1 MTTMTPLMPRF
12 PIQFALLLV
21 LSCIHLQVALSVETP
36 AQSPPSPMMTADH
49 RIVAGSKSI
58 WAKPSWPQLNLNI
71 DSDAIGSFYEIFD
84 FGKGGINP
92 VFFMDPQQIHG
103 DRGTTFTAGMRA
115 TTASDVRLGDYSMS
129 MTLLENGWIEIK
141 GIASMADPTQVKD
154 RYAILDL
161 PSYLTLKGRLIIGD
175 KSTPLD
181 GTVPTTFTD
190 KQLAGA
196 ELLLFPDQPGRSFVI
211 RPVSC
216 SAVIVNGSRLS
227 FRADSNGVLS
237 LLLDIRTT
245 SGEVSHSGHELSLN
259 GIDFWSI
266 DRLQLPDYRASR
278 NLIQNPS
285 FEEGLRYWGFPLYA
299 GHMIP
304 LKYQGV
310 FALDQQIG
318 RTGPSSLRLK
328 ALPVRSSLS
337 LGHIPTP
344 LIPGKPYV
352 YSFYAKA
359 SRNKKLRLYVWGR
372 GRHAF
377 LFPDSNTRVF
387 EVTDQW
393 QRFSIP
399 FTANE
404 RFSCVYMDAF
414 DPDGWA
420 DGKET
425 FVWVD
430 DVQLEQA
437 QAPSEFVDLAVAS
450 QLTSAARGNFLEFGQ
465 EPDFALNVRTLPNT
479 SGAVTLS
486 VEDFFFQTVF
496 QGSYDFNT
504 GEDGSA
510 RVVLN
515 DLSQWLIN
523 NKLRGVFIVKASFDV
538 QGLKRKDQEYYRFSS
553 MNFLDNTQKNKNIFN
568 FTCVYALQ
576 AGGPEMERFIQRERE
591 IGFGSVVYDFIGLG
605 IDPDYDLDRERVE
618 LLNKYGFAYMGRP
631 VIQVHAGEDGEIS
644 EKQGEIKMSGIKHMI
659 DPTPAQLEQ
668 FEDIVALKAKMRPWN
683 NIWWFVGESNPAV
696 RPMEAHGDAFAKFL
710 LATYRGVKQGNPDA
724 KVLIEGGPWTIA
736 PENGGKWV
744 EQYIQDTQRLDPSIR
759 FDGAAGHHYRDLPE
773 TPDIDSDIASFLA
786 MLDRNGCKDWPFY
799 LNEGGNYLPFNIP
812 QEGMSPYIQHSGNSW
827 YIGPLSY
834 DFGRAE
840 RISAAFSA
848 RTWLM
853 GLKYASRVACVNDFN
868 TPARFVDIDLTPRP
882 YDKIVNTLGHVLG
895 NSTFYRDLR
904 FAPKVRC
911 YVFID
916 DATGTPSAAI
926 WGYDEAVD
934 RWKAKPPL
942 YSFDFGQQSIKF
954 LDLMENEANF
964 VKGADGRTV
973 IPISSFPMFII
984 GQPGTEEALCTAI
997 AGAVPMD
1004 GQHDN
1009 VLDIAAFPESDGHAS
1024 IVFTNPIE
1032 REVDGHATIIVNDHQ
1047 SEQAIKVPPRGT
1059 LQQRIALPQFK
1070 AGELLPFE
1078 FNCSV
1083 NGREAERFS
1092 GSYMMLRQEAAGA
1105 AVSPPAID
1113 LGSGLSACIAIS
1125 EKNLVITLSA
1135 AGDARPPTEIF
1146 AGTGLYVEPV
1156 MKSGAW
1162 SNPKTANQD
1171 MAVYELVR
1179 AGNEKLAALCRYVQ
1193 GTQAG
1198 SGSYLVAD
1206 AIQERIKV
1214 VLAQSAAGAS
1224 AVITVP
1230 QDVMAPLLVKPGS
1243 RFGLNVSV
1251 PSRSGGVKSLAPIK
1265 DFTSATDPGQ
1275 LHRVM
1280 VVIGQ

>member
-1 MTTMTPLMPRF
+1 MPRLI
-12 PIQFALLLV
+12 IQFVLLIA
-21 LSCIHLQVALSVETP
+21 LSCLHPPAALSADTP
-36 AQSPPSPMMTADH
+36 AHSPPSPVMTADH

-84 FGKGGINP
+84 LGRGGINP
-92 VFFMDPQQIHG
+92 VFFMDPRQVHG
-103 DRGTTFTAGMRA
+103 DRGTTFTAGIRA
-115 TTASDVRLGDYSMS
+115 TTASDVKLGDYSLS

-141 GIASMADPTQVKD
+141 GIARMTDPTQVKD
-154 RYAILDL
+154 RYAVLDL
-161 PSYLTLKGRLIIGD
+161 PSYLTLKGKLAHGD

-181 GTVPTTFTD
+181 GAVPTTFTD
-190 KQLAGA
+190 KELADA
-196 ELLLFPDQPGRSFVI
+196 ELLLFPDHPRRSFTI

-227 FRADSNGVLS
+227 FRPDGKGVLR

-245 SGEVSHSGHELSLN
+245 GGEVSRTGDELSLN
-259 GIDFWSI
+259 GIDFRGI

-310 FALDQQIG
+310 FALDQEVG
-318 RTGPSSLRLK
+318 HTGPSSLRLK
-328 ALPVRSSLS
+328 ALPVRSPLS

-344 LIPGKPYV
+344 FIPGEPYV

-359 SRNKKLRLYVWGR
+359 SSGHKLRLYVWGR

-404 RFSCVYMDAF
+404 RFSCIYMDAL

-420 DGKET
+420 DGKES
-425 FVWVD
+425 FIWVD

-437 QAPSEFVDLAVAS
+437 QKPTEFVDLAVAS
-450 QLTSAARGNFLEFGQ
+450 QLTSAARGNFLKFGQ
-465 EPDFALNVRTLPNT
+465 EPGFAINVRTLPNT
-479 SGAVTLS
+479 SGSVTLS

-496 QGSYDFNT
+496 RGSYDFNT
-504 GEDGSA
+504 GADGSA
-510 RVVLN
+510 RITLN
-515 DLSQWLIN
+515 DLSRWLID
-523 NKLRGVFIVKASFDV
+523 NKLRGVFIVKAGFDV
-538 QGLKRKDQEYYRFSS
+538 KGLKRQVHECYRFSS

-605 IDPDYDLDRERVE
+605 IDPDYDLDRERME
-618 LLNKYGFAYMGRP
+618 LLKKYGFAHMGRP
-631 VIQVHAGEDGEIS
+631 VVQVHTGEDGEIS
-644 EKQGEIKMSGIKHMI
+644 EEQGKIKMSGIKHMI
-659 DPTPAQLEQ
+659 DPSSAQLKQ

-683 NIWWFVGESNPAV
+683 NIWWFTGESNPAV
-696 RPMEAHGDAFAKFL
+696 RPMEAHRDAFARFL
-710 LATYRGVKQGNPDA
+710 LATCRGAKRGNPDA
-724 KVLIEGGPWTIA
+724 KVLIEGGPWTID

-744 EQYIQDTQRLDPSIR
+744 EQYIQDTRRLDPSIR
-759 FDGAAGHHYRDLPE
+759 FDGAAGHHYRDFPE
-773 TPDIDSDIASFLA
+773 TPDIDRDIASFLA
-786 MLDRNGCKDWPFY
+786 MLDRNGCKDWPLY

-848 RTWLM
+848 RTWLI

-868 TPARFVDIDLTPRP
+868 TPARLVDIDLTPRP

-895 NSTFYRDLR
+895 NATFYRDLR

-911 YVFID
+911 YVFTD
-916 DATGTPSAAI
+916 DATGRPIAAI

-934 RWKAKPPL
+934 RWKKDPPP
-942 YSFDFGQQSIKF
+942 YSFDFGRQSIKF
-954 LDLMENEANF
+954 LNLMENEAQF
-964 VKGADGRTV
+964 AKGADGRII
-973 IPISSFPMFII
+973 IPISSFPLFII
-984 GQPGTEEALCTAI
+984 GQPGTREALCAAI
-997 AGAVPMD
+997 AGATPTE
-1004 GQHDN
+1004 GIKGN
-1009 VLDIAAFPESDGHAS
+1009 VLDVAAFPENDGHAS
-1024 IVFTNPIE
+1024 VIFANPVE
-1032 REVDGHATIIVNDHQ
+1032 REISGEAAVVINGTESKLPLHI
-1047 SEQAIKVPPRGT
+1047 PPRGT
-1059 LQQRIALPQFK
+1059 IRQRLALPRFQTGK
-1070 AGELLPFE
+1070 LLPFE
-1078 FNCSV
+1078 FSCLV
-1083 NGREAERFS
+1083 DGQKTNGFS
-1092 GSYMMLRQEAAGA
+1092 GRYMVIQQSTATPAQG
-1105 AVSPPAID
+1105 VPAIE
-1113 LGSGLSACIAIS
+1113 LGSGLSIAATIS
-1125 EKNLVITLSA
+1125 GNNLVISLNA
-1135 AGDARPPTEIF
+1135 AGEKRPPEEVF
-1146 AGTGLYVEPV
+1146 AGVGFYAQPV
-1156 MKSGAW
+1156 MNPYGWAK
-1162 SNPKTANQD
+1162 PKTARQD
-1171 MAVYELVR
+1171 LAVYELVR
-1179 AGNEKLAALCRYVQ
+1179 SDSGKLAAMCRYVQ

-1198 SGSYLVAD
+1198 SGSYLVAGE
-1206 AIQERIKV
+1206 IQQRIEVKTGRSPEGVWV
-1214 VLAQSAAGAS
+1214 VL
-1224 AVITVP
+1224 TVP
-1230 QDVMAPLLVKPGS
+1230 QEVLAPLVIKPAS

-1251 PSRSGGVKSLAPIK
+1251 PSHSDKVKSLAPIEGFK
-1265 DFTSATDPGQ
+1265 SVAEPGE
-1275 LHRVM
+1275 LNLVM
-1280 VVIGQ
+1280 AIVGE